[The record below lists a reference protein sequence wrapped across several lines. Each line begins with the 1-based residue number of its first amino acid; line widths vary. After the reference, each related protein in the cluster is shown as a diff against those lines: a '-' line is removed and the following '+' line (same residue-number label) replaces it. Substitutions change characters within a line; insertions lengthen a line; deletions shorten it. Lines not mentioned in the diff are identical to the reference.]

1 MGFGEEA
8 TMGRHVL
15 WTFGSKAW
23 EPRRVKPVGFTVSG
37 ADPTGIMSAD
47 RPNKQPHRDEMA
59 GVPPLTVC
67 EARAAEALKAAEE
80 TKLGNVRDLYSRSA
94 LRWSELADQKITRR
108 G

>member
-1 MGFGEEA
+1 MGFGEET

-37 ADPTGIMSAD
+37 ADPTGNVTSD
-47 RPNKQPHRDEMA
+47 RPKKPAHRDEMA

-67 EARAAEALKAAEE
+67 EARAADALKAAEDE
-80 TKLGNVRDLYSRSA
+80 AGNVRDLYSRSA
-94 LRWSELADQKITRR
+94 RRWSELADQKITRR